1 MNALALDDD
10 SKDSLWITTDPD
22 FKGWAE
28 TIAVMG
34 NLTQAVVY
42 DTPVDEALA
51 TAQAEAE
58 TLVKTYEGEDA
69 LAE

>member
-1 MNALALDDD
+1 
-10 SKDSLWITTDPD
+10 
-22 FKGWAE
+22 
-28 TIAVMG
+28 MG